1 VKNRMWRQLGWFSGL
16 MCVGSVSGAV
26 AWGATVQSNSLVYEG
41 NIDSIN
47 KHNNYAM
54 LVSIFRAFE
63 VHSFARLEFIVHAVA
78 SVLRPARRLLLLKAP
93 PTPATV
99 RITMRSNPS
108 PQRVPHTAV
117 GQLRLTK

>member
-1 VKNRMWRQLGWFSGL
+1 MLACENLHELSGL
-16 MCVGSVSGAV
+16 HVGVNGNLFFGLDILSLL
-26 AWGATVQSNSLVYEG
+26 VQMY
-41 NIDSIN
+41 
-47 KHNNYAM
+47 
-54 LVSIFRAFE
+54 FRAFE
-63 VHSFARLEFIVHAVA
+63 VHSFARLEFIMHTVA
-78 SVLRPARRLLLLKAP
+78 SVLRPARRPLLLKAP